1 MTLKL
6 IVSWVFGGILIT
18 SAAWVLGHAEE
29 TIGVS
34 QIGYVMAVFLAF
46 VMILI
51 GGLAW
56 INVAAATSKH

>member
-6 IVSWVFGGILIT
+6 IVSWISGGILI
-18 SAAWVLGHAEE
+18 SAAAWILGHASE

-34 QIGYVMAVFLAF
+34 DIGYIMAVFLAF
-46 VMILI
+46 ILILI

-56 INVAAATSKH
+56 INVASATSKH

>member
-6 IVSWVFGGILIT
+6 VAFWVFGGILI
-18 SAAWVLGHAEE
+18 SAAAWILGHASE
-29 TIGVS
+29 TVGVS
-34 QIGYVMAVFLAF
+34 EIGYVMAVFMAF

>member
-6 IVSWVFGGILIT
+6 VTFWVFGGILI
-18 SAAWVLGHAEE
+18 SAAAWILGHASEAV
-29 TIGVS
+29 GVS
-34 QIGYVMAVFLAF
+34 EIGYVMAVFLAF

-56 INVAAATSKH
+56 INVAAAMSKH